1 MYHKE
6 GEATQVYQKEIINN
20 IPSLKMNNRD
30 RFKNE
35 FQLFISMRYPYVA
48 ILPQVQV
55 IFNGYCS
62 SIDQLDL
69 NL

>member
-35 FQLFISMRYPYVA
+35 FQLITETGLRMN
-48 ILPQVQV
+48 
-55 IFNGYCS
+55 FNY
-62 SIDQLDL
+62 LYR
-69 NL
+69 